1 MSGAR
6 EFSFDSVSDLTS
18 GMNFKIK
25 GLTLSNRDRQV
36 KEDET
41 SLEKINEGTT
51 FVELPDQFEEDL
63 IDNLFQDLEHNKT
76 EHLYVESQVQDT
88 VTIETET
95 KNTNKKFFGLQ
106 QMFNE
111 VNDAA
116 TEQKKQ
122 NEVITLCDDILDE
135 DNPFN
140 NIKTDDIYI
149 EDDLFDNNDSQDIK
163 NISSDVIETIDLSD
177 NIEIPSDNELATN
190 APKKVNIITHPN
202 RTRIE
207 SRRILK
213 NIRNS
218 ENKVT

>member
-1 MSGAR
+1 M
-6 EFSFDSVSDLTS
+6 T
-18 GMNFKIK
+18 
-25 GLTLSNRDRQV
+25 Q
-36 KEDET
+36 
-41 SLEKINEGTT
+41 
-51 FVELPDQFEEDL
+51 Q
-63 IDNLFQDLEHNKT
+63 QNK
-76 EHLYVESQVQDT
+76 
-88 VTIETET
+88 
-95 KNTNKKFFGLQ
+95 
-106 QMFNE
+106 
-111 VNDAA
+111 
-116 TEQKKQ
+116 KKQ

-163 NISSDVIETIDLSD
+163 DISSDVIETIDLSD
-177 NIEIPSDNELATN
+177 NIEIPSDNELATD

-218 ENKVT
+218 ENKMT